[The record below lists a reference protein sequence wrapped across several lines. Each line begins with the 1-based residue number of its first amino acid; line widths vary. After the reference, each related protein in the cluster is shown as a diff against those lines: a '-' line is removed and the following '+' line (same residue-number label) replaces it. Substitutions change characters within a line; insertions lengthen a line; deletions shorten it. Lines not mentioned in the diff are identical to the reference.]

1 MGDRSLHP
9 IASEDEGAA
18 AMTRERA
25 LIVGIAGLLGWAV
38 GLVFAPREA
47 LAAWLVC
54 WLGWGSIPIGSL
66 ALLMLVALIPGS
78 WRQLYGRPLVLGTTL
93 MPIVAVAMIPLL
105 VGVELIYPWTASGYA
120 AFKGLW
126 LSTGFFVVRTIAY
139 LVVLSLIAWALLAAQ
154 PRLRA
159 PIAAAGV
166 IAYALIGSL
175 IGIDFAES
183 TQPEFHS
190 SIYGL
195 LALTNQWLAGI
206 SFAILLG
213 LWSSEGKAPLAAA
226 GVLVTA
232 ILMWGYMHAMQ
243 YIVIWAGD
251 IPAEARWYI
260 ERGRHGWGALAW
272 LLYGLQG
279 LVSFAALLSPS
290 VRGSRRAMMML
301 AALTLAMRLVEQ
313 AWLVLPGMS
322 GIGWP
327 VAPLILA
334 ASLTMLGFG
343 WVGAVAL
350 RRHESLWNE
359 PEWVGKARSV

>member
-1 MGDRSLHP
+1 
-9 IASEDEGAA
+9 
-18 AMTRERA
+18 MTRDRA
-25 LIVGIAGLLGWAV
+25 LIVGIVGLVGCAV
-38 GLVFAPREA
+38 GLVLAPRDA
-47 LAAWLVC
+47 LVAWLVC
-54 WLGWGSIPIGSL
+54 WLGWGSIPIGAL
-66 ALLMLVALIPGS
+66 ALLMLVALIPGT
-78 WRQLYGRPLVLGTTL
+78 WRQLYARPLVLGTTL
-93 MPIVAVAMIPLL
+93 VPLAAIAMIPLL
-105 VGVELIYPWTASGYA
+105 LGVELIYPWTADGATAGYA
-120 AFKGLW
+120 AFKAAW
-126 LSTGFFVVRTIAY
+126 LSTGFFVVRTIVY
-139 LVVLSLIAWALLAAQ
+139 LVALSLIAWALLAAS
-154 PRLRA
+154 PRLRG

-232 ILMWGYMHAMQ
+232 LLMWGYMHAMQ

-260 ERGRHGWGALAW
+260 ERGRDGWGALAW
-272 LLYGLQG
+272 TIYGLQG
-279 LVSFAALLSPS
+279 LVTFAALLSPK
-290 VRGSRRAMMML
+290 VRSSRKAMMAL
-301 AALTLAMRLVEQ
+301 AGLTLVMRVVEN
-313 AWLVLPGMS
+313 AWLVLPGIH
-322 GIGWP
+322 GIGWA
-327 VAPLILA
+327 VAPLMIA
-334 ASLTMLGFG
+334 ASLAMLGFG
-343 WVGAVAL
+343 WVGAAAL
-350 RRHESLWNE
+350 SRREEHWNE

>member
-1 MGDRSLHP
+1 
-9 IASEDEGAA
+9 
-18 AMTRERA
+18 MTRDRA
-25 LIVGIAGLLGWAV
+25 LLIGIIGLVGCAAGLVL
-38 GLVFAPREA
+38 APRQA
-47 LAAWLVC
+47 LIAWLVC
-54 WLGWGSIPIGSL
+54 WLGWGSIPIGAL

-78 WRQLYGRPLVLGTTL
+78 WRRLYAQPLVLGTTL
-93 MPIVAVAMIPLL
+93 VPLVAIAMIPLL
-105 VGVELIYPWTASGYA
+105 VGVELIYPWTANGATAGYA
-120 AFKGLW
+120 AFKAVW
-126 LSTGFFVVRTIAY
+126 LSTGFFVVRTVVY
-139 LVVLSLIAWALLAAQ
+139 LLALTLIAWALLAAS
-154 PRLRA
+154 PRMRG

-213 LWSSEGKAPLAAA
+213 LWSSDGKAPLAAA

-232 ILMWGYMHAMQ
+232 LLMWGYMHAMQ

-260 ERGRHGWGALAW
+260 ERGRDDWGALAW

-279 LVSFAALLSPS
+279 LVTFAALLSPT
-290 VRGSRRAMMML
+290 VRASRRAMMAL
-301 AALTLAMRLVEQ
+301 AGLTLVMRVIEN
-313 AWLVLPGMS
+313 AWLVLPGMA

-327 VAPLILA
+327 VAPLMVA
-334 ASLTMLGFG
+334 ASLAMLGFG
-343 WVGAVAL
+343 WAGALAL
-350 RRHESLWNE
+350 RRDEEAWNE

>member
-1 MGDRSLHP
+1 MNRD
-9 IASEDEGAA
+9 
-18 AMTRERA
+18 RA
-25 LIVGIAGLLGWAV
+25 LLVGVVGLIGGAI

-47 LAAWLVC
+47 LIAWLVC

-66 ALLMLVALIPGS
+66 ALLMLVALIPGT
-78 WRQLYGRPLVLGTTL
+78 WRQLYARPLVIGASL
-93 MPIVAVAMIPLL
+93 MPLIAIAMIPLL
-105 VGVELIYPWTASGYA
+105 VGVELIYPWTAAGATAHDA
-120 AFKGLW
+120 AFKAAW
-126 LSTGFFVVRTIAY
+126 LSTGFFVARTIAY
-139 LVVLSLIAWALLAAQ
+139 LIILSLIAWALLAAP
-154 PRLRA
+154 PRSRG
-159 PIAAAGV
+159 PIAAGGV
-166 IAYALIGSL
+166 ILYALIGSL
-175 IGIDFAES
+175 IGIDFGES
-183 TQPEFHS
+183 TQPAFHS

-213 LWSSEGKAPLAAA
+213 LWGSGRKAPFAAA
-226 GVLVTA
+226 GVFVTA

-279 LVSFAALLSPS
+279 LVTFAALLSPA
-290 VRGSRRAMMML
+290 VRNSSRAMIVL
-301 AALTLAMRLVEQ
+301 AAMTLVMRIVEQ
-313 AWLVLPGMS
+313 AWLVLPGLR

-334 ASLTMLGFG
+334 ASLAMLGFG
-343 WVGAVAL
+343 WVTAMAL
-350 RRHESLWNE
+350 ERPRDAWNE
-359 PEWVGKARSV
+359 TEWVGKARSVS

>member
-1 MGDRSLHP
+1 
-9 IASEDEGAA
+9 
-18 AMTRERA
+18 MTRDRA
-25 LIVGIAGLLGWAV
+25 LIVGIAGLLGCAV

-47 LAAWLVC
+47 LVAWLVC
-54 WLGWGSIPIGSL
+54 WLGWGSIPIGAL
-66 ALLMLVALIPGS
+66 ALLMLVALIPGT
-78 WRQLYGRPLVLGTTL
+78 WRQLYGRPLVIGTTL
-93 MPIVAVAMIPLL
+93 MPLVAIAMIPLL
-105 VGVELIYPWTASGYA
+105 VGVELIYPWTAAGATVGYA

-139 LVVLSLIAWALLAAQ
+139 LVVLSLIAWALLAAE
-154 PRLRA
+154 PRWRA

-183 TQPEFHS
+183 TQPQFHS

-195 LALTNQWLAGI
+195 LALTSQWLAGI
-206 SFAILLG
+206 SFAILIG
-213 LWSSEGKAPLAAA
+213 LWTREGKAPLAAA

-279 LVSFAALLSPS
+279 LVTFAALLSPS
-290 VRGSRRAMMML
+290 VRSSRRAMMTL
-301 AALTLAMRLVEQ
+301 AGLTLAMRLVEQ
-313 AWLVLPGMS
+313 AWLVLPGIR
-322 GIGWP
+322 GIGWA
-327 VAPLILA
+327 VAPLMVA
-334 ASLTMLGFG
+334 ASLAMLGFG
-343 WVGAVAL
+343 WAGAVAL
-350 RRHESLWNE
+350 RRHEESWSE

>member
-1 MGDRSLHP
+1 
-9 IASEDEGAA
+9 
-18 AMTRERA
+18 MTRRSA
-25 LIVGIAGLLGWAV
+25 LVIGIIGLIGCAIVLAFEPRDA
-38 GLVFAPREA
+38 LV
-47 LAAWLVC
+47 AWLVC
-54 WLGWGSIPIGSL
+54 WLGWGSIPIGAL

-78 WRQLYGRPLVLGTTL
+78 WRQLYVRPLVLGTTL
-93 MPIVAVAMIPLL
+93 MPVVGLAMIPLL
-105 VGVELIYPWTASGYA
+105 VGVGLIYPWTATSATSGYA
-120 AFKGLW
+120 AFKAAW

-139 LVVLSLIAWALLAAQ
+139 LIVLSLIAWALLAAS
-154 PRLRA
+154 PRLRG
-159 PIAAAGV
+159 PIAAVGV
-166 IAYALIGSL
+166 ILYALIGSL
-175 IGIDFAES
+175 IGIDFAET
-183 TQPEFHS
+183 TQPDFHS

-213 LWSSEGKAPLAAA
+213 LWSTEGKAPLAAS

-260 ERGRHGWGALAW
+260 ERGRHGWWALAW

-279 LVSFAALLSPS
+279 LVSFVALLSPS
-290 VRGSRRAMMML
+290 VRGSRRRMMGL

-313 AWLVLPGMS
+313 AWLVLPGLPR
-322 GIGWP
+322 IGWP

-334 ASLTMLGFG
+334 ASLAMLGFG
-343 WVGAVAL
+343 WFSAVGL
-350 RRHESLWNE
+350 RRHDQVWSE

>member
-1 MGDRSLHP
+1 
-9 IASEDEGAA
+9 
-18 AMTRERA
+18 MTRDRA
-25 LIVGIAGLLGWAV
+25 LLIGIIGLVGCAAGLVL
-38 GLVFAPREA
+38 APRQA
-47 LAAWLVC
+47 LIAWLVC
-54 WLGWGSIPIGSL
+54 WLGWGSIPIGAL

-78 WRQLYGRPLVLGTTL
+78 WRRLYAQPLVLGTTL
-93 MPIVAVAMIPLL
+93 VPLVAIAMIPLL
-105 VGVELIYPWTASGYA
+105 VGVELIYPWTANGATAGYA
-120 AFKGLW
+120 AFKAVW
-126 LSTGFFVVRTIAY
+126 LSTGFFVVPPVVY
-139 LVVLSLIAWALLAAQ
+139 LLALTLIAWALLAAS
-154 PRLRA
+154 PRMRG

-213 LWSSEGKAPLAAA
+213 LWSSDGKAPLAAA

-232 ILMWGYMHAMQ
+232 LLMWGYMHAMQ

-260 ERGRHGWGALAW
+260 ERGRDDWGALAW

-279 LVSFAALLSPS
+279 LVTFAALLSPT
-290 VRGSRRAMMML
+290 VRASRRAMMAL
-301 AALTLAMRLVEQ
+301 AGLTLVMRVIEN
-313 AWLVLPGMS
+313 AWLVLPGMA

-327 VAPLILA
+327 VAPLMVA
-334 ASLTMLGFG
+334 ASLAMLGFG
-343 WVGAVAL
+343 WAGALAL
-350 RRHESLWNE
+350 RRREETWNE

>member
-1 MGDRSLHP
+1 MMRD
-9 IASEDEGAA
+9 
-18 AMTRERA
+18 RA
-25 LIVGIAGLLGWAV
+25 LLVAVIGLIGCAAGLVL
-38 GLVFAPREA
+38 APREA
-47 LAAWLVC
+47 LIAWLVA
-54 WLGWGSIPIGSL
+54 WLAWGSIPIGAL
-66 ALLMLVALIPGS
+66 AVLMLVALIRGS
-78 WRQLYGRPLVLGTTL
+78 WRGLYVPPLVIGTTL
-93 MPIVAVAMIPLL
+93 MPLVAIAMIPLL
-105 VGVELIYPWTASGYA
+105 IGVELIYPWTAAGATSGYA
-120 AFKGLW
+120 AFKAAW
-126 LSTGFFVVRTIAY
+126 LSTGFFVVRTIVY
-139 LVVLSLIAWALLAAQ
+139 LVALSLIAWALLAAS
-154 PRLRA
+154 PRLRG

-232 ILMWGYMHAMQ
+232 LLIWGYMHAMQ

-260 ERGRHGWGALAW
+260 ERGQNGWGALAW
-272 LLYGLQG
+272 TIYGLQG
-279 LVSFAALLSPS
+279 LVTFAALLSPK
-290 VRGSRRAMMML
+290 VRGSRKAMMAL
-301 AALTLAMRLVEQ
+301 AGLTIAMRVVEQ
-313 AWLVLPGMS
+313 AWLVLPGMH
-322 GIGWP
+322 GIGWT

-334 ASLTMLGFG
+334 ASLAMLGFG
-343 WVGAVAL
+343 WAGAVAL
-350 RRHESLWNE
+350 RGREEAWNE

>member
-1 MGDRSLHP
+1 
-9 IASEDEGAA
+9 
-18 AMTRERA
+18 MTRDRA
-25 LIVGIAGLLGWAV
+25 LIVGIVGLIGCGV
-38 GLVFAPREA
+38 GLVFAPRDA
-47 LAAWLVC
+47 MVAWLVC
-54 WLGWGSIPIGSL
+54 WLGWGSIPIGAL
-66 ALLMLVALIPGS
+66 ALLMLVALIPGT
-78 WRQLYGRPLVLGTTL
+78 WRQLYARPLVLGTTL
-93 MPIVAVAMIPLL
+93 MPVVAIAMIPLL
-105 VGVELIYPWTASGYA
+105 VGVELIYPWTAHGATAGYA
-120 AFKGLW
+120 AFKAAW

-139 LVVLSLIAWALLAAQ
+139 LVVLSLIAWALLAAS
-154 PRLRA
+154 PKMRG

-183 TQPEFHS
+183 TQPGFHS

-213 LWSSEGKAPLAAA
+213 LWSSDGKAPLAAA

-279 LVSFAALLSPS
+279 LVTFAALLSPK
-290 VRGSRRAMMML
+290 VRGSRTAMMGL
-301 AALTLAMRLVEQ
+301 AGLTIAMRLVEQ
-313 AWLVLPGMS
+313 AWLVLPGMH

-327 VAPLILA
+327 VAPLIVA
-334 ASLTMLGFG
+334 ASLAMLGFG

-350 RRHESLWNE
+350 RRHESLWDE

>member
-1 MGDRSLHP
+1 MSRN
-9 IASEDEGAA
+9 
-18 AMTRERA
+18 RA
-25 LIVGIAGLLGWAV
+25 LFVGAVGLVGCAI
-38 GLVFAPREA
+38 GLVFAPRNA
-47 LAAWLVC
+47 LVAWLVC

-66 ALLMLVALIPGS
+66 ALLMLVALIPGT
-78 WRQLYGRPLVLGTTL
+78 WRQLYARPLVIGTTL
-93 MPIVAVAMIPLL
+93 MPLVAIAMIPLL
-105 VGVELIYPWTASGYA
+105 VGVELIYPWTAAGVTSGYA
-120 AFKGLW
+120 AFKAAW

-139 LVVLSLIAWALLAAQ
+139 LIVLSLIAWALLAAS
-154 PRLRA
+154 PRLRG

-166 IAYALIGSL
+166 ILYALIGSL
-175 IGIDFAES
+175 IGIDFGE
-183 TQPEFHS
+183 TTEPHFHS

-213 LWSSEGKAPLAAA
+213 LWSERGKAPLAAA

-260 ERGRHGWGALAW
+260 ERGRHGWGALAAI
-272 LLYGLQG
+272 LYGLQG
-279 LVSFAALLSPS
+279 LIAFGALLSPL
-290 VRGSRRAMMML
+290 VRNSSKAMIVL
-301 AALTLAMRLVEQ
+301 AAMTLVMRVVEQ
-313 AWLVLPGMS
+313 AWLVLPGLP

-334 ASLTMLGFG
+334 ASLAMLGFG
-343 WVGAVAL
+343 WFGAIAL
-350 RRHESLWNE
+350 ARPDEAWNE
-359 PEWVGKARSV
+359 TEWVGEARSV